1 MILSSLGGSIY
12 QFVVVLVI
20 FIGVLFLTAFATK
33 WIANYMHN
41 QNSNP
46 YSNFEV
52 IDTYN
57 MGPNH
62 RLMILKVG
70 KNKYY
75 TIALGKETVTFI
87 GELTEEELKD
97 RSGIQTPSRNFNDI
111 LKKFHLDKQAQ
122 SK

>member
-97 RSGIQTPSRNFNDI
+97 RSEIQTPSRNFNDI
-111 LKKFHLDKQAQ
+111 LNKFHLDK
-122 SK
+122 